1 MVPKNSGASPV
12 APDVKMFKSLWRLGV
27 HDDDGDEILYGD
39 DDDDDG
45 GDGEKR

>member
-12 APDVKMFKSLWRLGV
+12 APDVKMFKSWWRFGV
-27 HDDDGDEILYGD
+27 YNDDGDEIWYGD

-45 GDGEKR
+45 GDGESR